1 MSFLLYI
8 IALLVS
14 GGALYFVAT
23 KLESKWEKGVWFAVL
38 WIIGSAIALG
48 LSYLLCSS
56 FQSAVSSITNPTT
69 ATVVYFL
76 IFTVVVA
83 LGVTGVFY
91 TCKKLDDE
99 KWGLQILLWY
109 ATAIVGT
116 SLFLH
121 IFRLISSLTVYVD
134 TVGTVLMAVSGIVIA
149 TYWRNG
155 ENNGLQYYFGVVVA
169 HILAVIMTSYLLW
182 ALGIATMDTMAAT
195 KVTMMP
201 FVIFY
206 AAYLTCASVLA
217 LKSKPLWRRWSYWL
231 NWAWVSNIM
240 VTCLITGILQLTGI
254 ITPYEIELVRYKN
267 ISESITYSTRVAM
280 VFNTVRNGYT
290 YPAARAL
297 LDAGTY
303 TSPQAVSIEQSID
316 EHYQVYLTIPKPRLY
331 FPRVYENNVG
341 RVANWIIL
349 QSNKMYS
356 DWQLGKKTNELQ
368 ASAATYEK
376 FGLLPEEAD
385 AIIQNT
391 SSANLKDATQA
402 AEFKMAAEAK
412 NFYDNFMSASIDAEE
427 ASMAAIDISSPTTPI
442 EVNKGEIKFGD
453 PAPPNVITTFT
464 SNKPFIVWER
474 TGNDLLPIHLPAG
487 TTQRYYAWAGKTK
500 VEGIEDGTK
509 IKISHLPK

>member
-1 MSFLLYI
+1 VGTWHRHYGYY
-8 IALLVS
+8 
-14 GGALYFVAT
+14 GGNQSHYD
-23 KLESKWEKGVWFAVL
+23 AVR
-38 WIIGSAIALG
+38 
-48 LSYLLCSS
+48 
-56 FQSAVSSITNPTT
+56 
-69 ATVVYFL
+69 YFL
-76 IFTVVVA
+76 RRLLDLRLCFSSQVKTIMAAMVVLVK
-83 LGVTGVFY
+83 LGMGVKHYGNMPYYWNF
-91 TCKKLDDE
+91 
-99 KWGLQILLWY
+99 
-109 ATAIVGT
+109 
-116 SLFLH
+116 
-121 IFRLISSLTVYVD
+121 
-134 TVGTVLMAVSGIVIA
+134 A
-149 TYWRNG
+149 TYGNYNAVRNRTR
-155 ENNGLQYYFGVVVA
+155 
-169 HILAVIMTSYLLW
+169 AV
-182 ALGIATMDTMAAT
+182 
-195 KVTMMP
+195 
-201 FVIFY
+201 
-206 AAYLTCASVLA
+206 
-217 LKSKPLWRRWSYWL
+217 
-231 NWAWVSNIM
+231 
-240 VTCLITGILQLTGI
+240 Q
-254 ITPYEIELVRYKN
+254 N